1 MHEQGILAFTWYAS
15 PINCRPCLACK
26 HSASVFCDT
35 LHADAGSSDELIQVS
50 IQLVA
55 IKFDGV
61 DVNMAQP
68 SISIRTRVQLDPQAP
83 HSMTA
88 DDYHHWSLTLGGHE
102 VLIRV

>member
-26 HSASVFCDT
+26 LSASMFCDT
-35 LHADAGSSDELIQVS
+35 LHADAGSSQELIRVS
-50 IQLVA
+50 IQLVY
-55 IKFDGV
+55 IKFDRV

-68 SISIRTRVQLDPQAP
+68 SMSVRTRVQLDIQAP

-88 DDYHHWSLTLGGHE
+88 Y
-102 VLIRV
+102 